1 MMSAQLQQPAQ
12 AGAQLSAS
20 QNHTNNTT
28 VPTGAETLPG
38 SVELEPLRN
47 RAGHSKSPFVR
58 AHADSL
64 VAWQLLDDNAVS
76 RAKKENKLIFLSI
89 GFLASHYCYLTRQ
102 ESFSNPKV
110 ASLLNENFI
119 PILIDREERPD
130 IDNIYMSYNQS
141 LSGTGGWPLNV
152 FLTPELEPVFSGTYW
167 AAPGVQDDVAAEN
180 DGVEK
185 PLDWLVVIKKVLAS
199 WVDEEPRVR
208 EEAKNMVVE
217 LSHISAEG
225 TLNHAGTD
233 FLQPHQHPAQTEP
246 STTTVDYYKEVYG
259 EVDLD
264 QIEEA
269 YERITKTFDP
279 MFGGFGLEDKFLTPA
294 KLSLLLRATRFPKVV
309 QDVVGPNECVYI
321 SGMGLHTLRRIAN
334 GAVHDHIGG
343 GFHRY
348 SITRDWSLPAFEKM
362 LIDNVLLLGLF
373 LDAWLLSGGTK
384 YDEFADVV
392 TEIADYI
399 VSDRLLSPKG
409 GFFTSEAADS
419 YTRKG
424 DKVMLNGAYYLWT
437 RKEFDAIVGDEQ
449 DSEIAAAYWNV
460 HEHGNVDREYD
471 PHDEFLNQNV
481 LCIAKNSARLSKHLG
496 IPEDEVRQRI
506 AAAKEKLRAHREKER
521 VHPDVDTKMVT
532 AYNGMAIAGLTRTAL
547 ALLHT
552 GTEESGRAQ
561 KYLEV
566 AKKAAL
572 FVKNELWDN
581 GKKILYRVYSEGRT
595 DIEGF
600 AEDYALLIEG
610 LIELYEA
617 TTEESWL
624 EWADELQTLQIQL
637 FYDNPTPTPTT
648 ANARCGAF
656 YSTVLGAPYTLLRI
670 KDAMDTSQPSVN
682 AVSVSNLFRL
692 GGLLGDKKYI
702 YLAKES
708 VNAFGVEMLEHPN
721 LFPGLLCG
729 IIPWKLGGRHWIA
742 VGDNPASAPLSV
754 YHKAARAALF
764 TLRYHAPEKSGS
776 WLSKRDP
783 RATTFPKE
791 PGFYTLTTDGTY
803 RRLGDNDLLQVDAFY
818 APHSS
823 HSSHPPTPQP

>member
-1 MMSAQLQQPAQ
+1 MMSAQLQQPGQ

-20 QNHTNNTT
+20 ENKPSHTT
-28 VPTGAETLPG
+28 VSSEPEQSKLTE
-38 SVELEPLRN
+38 SKPLRN
-47 RAGHSKSPFVR
+47 RARESKSPHVQ

-64 VAWQLLDDNAVS
+64 VAWQLLDDDAVS
-76 RAKKENKLIFLSI
+76 RAKRENKLIFLSI
-89 GFLASHYCYLTRQ
+89 GFLASHHCYLTRQ

-110 ASLLNENFI
+110 ASLLNEHFV
-119 PILIDREERPD
+119 PIVIDREERPD

-141 LSGTGGWPLNV
+141 LSGSGGWPLNV

-167 AAPGVQDDVAAEN
+167 AAPGVQDDVAVEN

-185 PLDWLVVIKKVLAS
+185 PLDWVVVIKKVLAS
-199 WVDEEPRVR
+199 WLDEESRVR
-208 EEAKNMVVE
+208 DEAKKMVVE

-225 TLNHAGTD
+225 TLNHAGSD
-233 FLQPHQHPAQTEP
+233 FLHAPIS
-246 STTTVDYYKEVYG
+246 STQGATTIGAVDYPLEVIG

-269 YERITKTFDP
+269 YERITRTFDP
-279 MFGGFGLEDKFLTPA
+279 MCGGFGLEDKFPTSA

-309 QDVVGPNECVYI
+309 QDVVGPNDCSYI

-384 YDEFADVV
+384 DGEFVDMV
-392 TEIADYI
+392 TEIADYLI
-399 VSDRLLSPKG
+399 SDRMLSQKG

-419 YTRKG
+419 YNRKG
-424 DKVMLNGAYYLWT
+424 DKVMRNGGFYLWT
-437 RKEFDAIVGDEQ
+437 RKEFDGIVGDAH
-449 DSEIAAAYWNV
+449 DSEIAAMYWNV
-460 HEHGNVDREYD
+460 QEHGNVDPKND
-471 PHDEFLNQNV
+471 PHDDFLNQNV
-481 LCIAKNSARLSKHLG
+481 LQIVKNSARLSKQLG
-496 IPEDEVRQRI
+496 IPEDEVKERIEAAKAKLRSYRQR
-506 AAAKEKLRAHREKER
+506 ER
-521 VHPDVDTKMVT
+521 VQPEIDTKIIT

-552 GTEESGRAQ
+552 DSDLAQ
-561 KYLEV
+561 RGHKYLEV
-566 AKKAAL
+566 AKNAAL
-572 FVKNELWDN
+572 FVKKELWDN
-581 GKKILYRVYSEGRT
+581 DKKILYRVYSNGCT
-595 DIEGF
+595 DIEAF
-600 AEDYALLIEG
+600 AEDYALLVEG
-610 LIELYEA
+610 LIELYEGTA
-617 TTEESWL
+617 EESWL
-624 EWADELQTLQIQL
+624 EWADELQALQIKH
-637 FYDNPTPTPTT
+637 FYDNPTPAPTT

-692 GGLLGDKKYI
+692 GGLLGDERYT

-729 IIPWKLGGRHWIA
+729 IIPWKLGGKHWVV
-742 VGDNPASAPLSV
+742 VGEKHEPEQLATF
-754 YHKAARAALF
+754 HKAPRAALF
-764 TLRYHAPEKSGS
+764 TLRHHVPGKADS
-776 WLSKRDP
+776 WLSKRDA
-783 RATTFPKE
+783 RTAAFPVE
-791 PGFYTLTTDGTY
+791 PGFYAKSSDGTY
-803 RRLGDNDLLQVDAFY
+803 RKLGSYDLAKEDPGRL
-818 APHSS
+818 S
-823 HSSHPPTPQP
+823 TPRG

>member
-1 MMSAQLQQPAQ
+1 MMSAQLQQPSKAGVQPVSENNLSNATVPSGAEQQRPAQ
-12 AGAQLSAS
+12 A
-20 QNHTNNTT
+20 
-28 VPTGAETLPG
+28 
-38 SVELEPLRN
+38 EPLRN
-47 RAGHSKSPFVR
+47 RARDSTSPFVR
-58 AHADSL
+58 AHSESL
-64 VAWQLLDDNAVS
+64 VAWQLLDDDAVR
-76 RAKKENKLIFLSI
+76 RAKRENKLIFLSI
-89 GFLASHYCYLTRQ
+89 GFLASHYCHLTRQ

-110 ASLLNENFI
+110 ASLLNENFV

-141 LSGTGGWPLNV
+141 LSGSGGWPLNV

-167 AAPGVQDDVAAEN
+167 AAPGLQDDVTAEN

-199 WVDEEPRVR
+199 WQDEEPRVR
-208 EEAKNMVVE
+208 EEAKKMVIE

-225 TLNHAGTD
+225 TLNHAGDD
-233 FLQPHQHPAQTEP
+233 FLQSPAAPAQVE
-246 STTTVDYYKEVYG
+246 TTPATIDYSSEVYG

-309 QDVVGPNECVYI
+309 QEVVGPNECTYI
-321 SGMGLHTLRRIAN
+321 SGMGLHTLRRIVN

-373 LDAWLLSGGTK
+373 LDAWLLSGGTRD
-384 YDEFADVV
+384 DEFADVV
-392 TEIADYI
+392 TEVADYI
-399 VSDRLLSPKG
+399 TSERMLSPKG

-419 YTRKG
+419 YNRKG
-424 DKVMLNGAYYLWT
+424 DKVMQNGAYYLWT

-460 HEHGNVDREYD
+460 QEHGNVDREYD

-481 LCIAKNSARLSKHLG
+481 LHIVKNSTRLSNQVG
-496 IPEDEVRQRI
+496 IPEDEVKQRI
-506 AAAKEKLRAHREKER
+506 EAAKEKLRTYRKKER
-521 VHPDVDTKMVT
+521 IHPEIDTKIVT
-532 AYNGMAIAGLTRTAL
+532 SYNGMAIAALARTAS
-547 ALLHT
+547 ALLHSNT
-552 GTEESGRAQ
+552 DARERGK

-566 AKKAAL
+566 AKNAAL
-572 FVKNELWDN
+572 FIKKELWDN
-581 GKKILYRVYSEGRT
+581 DKKVLYRVYSDGRT
-595 DIEGF
+595 SVEAF
-600 AEDYALLIEG
+600 AEDYAYLIEG

-617 TTEESWL
+617 TADEFWL
-624 EWADELQTLQIQL
+624 EWADELQTLQIEL
-637 FYDNPTPTPTT
+637 FYDNPTPTPTM

-692 GGLLGDKKYI
+692 GGLLGDDKYT

-729 IIPWKLGGRHWIA
+729 IIPWKLGGKHWIA
-742 VGDNPASAPLSV
+742 VGQNSAPTNLAAF
-754 YHKAARAALF
+754 HKAPRAALF
-764 TLRYHAPEKSGS
+764 TLRYHNPEKPDS
-776 WLSKRDP
+776 WLSKRDL
-783 RATTFPKE
+783 RATAFPRE
-791 PGFYTLTTDGTY
+791 PGFYSRALDGTY
-803 RRLGDNDLLQVDAFY
+803 RRLEDHELSQVN
-818 APHSS
+818 SS
-823 HSSHPPTPQP
+823 YPSTPRA

>member
-1 MMSAQLQQPAQ
+1 MMSAQLQQPPK
-12 AGAQLSAS
+12 AGAQIAPESS
-20 QNHTNNTT
+20 PSNTT
-28 VPTGAETLPG
+28 APSGAEQPKIA
-38 SVELEPLRN
+38 EAEPLRN
-47 RAGHSKSPFVR
+47 RAGDSKSPFVR
-58 AHADSL
+58 AHSDSL
-64 VAWQLLDDNAVS
+64 VAWQLLDEDAVG
-76 RAKKENKLIFLSI
+76 RAKRENKLIFLSI
-89 GFLASHYCYLTRQ
+89 GFLASHYCHLTRQ
-102 ESFSNPKV
+102 ESFFNPKV

-119 PILIDREERPD
+119 PVIIDREERPD
-130 IDNIYMSYNQS
+130 LDNIYMSYNQS
-141 LSGTGGWPLNV
+141 LSGSGGWPLNV

-167 AAPGVQDDVAAEN
+167 AAPGVQDDVATEN

-185 PLDWLVVIKKVLAS
+185 PLDWLIVIRKVLAS
-199 WVDEEPRVR
+199 WQDEEARVR
-208 EEAKNMVVE
+208 EEAKKMVVE

-225 TLNHAGTD
+225 TLNHQGYD
-233 FLQPHQHPAQTEP
+233 FLQSPTLDTQAE
-246 STTTVDYYKEVYG
+246 TTTLSVDYSSEVYG

-279 MFGGFGLEDKFLTPA
+279 MFGGFGTRDKFLTPA

-309 QDVVGPNECVYI
+309 QDVVGTNDCTYI
-321 SGMGLHTLRRIAN
+321 SGMGLHTLRRIVN

-384 YDEFADVV
+384 DSEFADVV
-392 TEIADYI
+392 TEIADY
-399 VSDRLLSPKG
+399 VTSEKLLSPNG

-424 DKVMLNGAYYLWT
+424 DKVMQNGAYYLWT
-437 RKEFDAIVGDEQ
+437 RKEFDAVVGDEQ

-460 HEHGNVDREYD
+460 QEHGNVDREYD

-481 LCIAKNSARLSKHLG
+481 LHVVKNSTRLSNQLG
-496 IPEDEVRQRI
+496 IPEDEVKQRI
-506 AAAKEKLRAHREKER
+506 KVAKEKLRAYREKER
-521 VHPDVDTKMVT
+521 IHPEVDTKIVT
-532 AYNGMAIAGLTRTAL
+532 SYNGMAIAALARTAS

-552 GTEESGRAQ
+552 GTAESERGR
-561 KYLEV
+561 KYLKIVEST
-566 AKKAAL
+566 AL
-572 FVKNELWDN
+572 FIQKELWDDD
-581 GKKILYRVYSEGRT
+581 KKVLYRVYSGGRT
-595 DIEGF
+595 DIEAF
-600 AEDYALLIEG
+600 AEDYAYLIEG

-617 TTEESWL
+617 TAVESWL
-624 EWADELQTLQIQL
+624 EWADELQTLQIKL
-637 FYDNPTPTPTT
+637 FYDNPTLTPTL

-670 KDAMDTSQPSVN
+670 KDGMDTSQPSVN

-692 GGLLGDKKYI
+692 GELLEDNKYT

-729 IIPWKLGGRHWIA
+729 IIPWKLGGTHWIA
-742 VGDNPASAPLSV
+742 VSQDPTSPDLVAF
-754 YHKAARAALF
+754 HKAPRAALF
-764 TLRYHAPEKSGS
+764 TLRYHTPSRPDS
-776 WLSKRDP
+776 WLTKRDR
-783 RATTFPKE
+783 RATLLPRE
-791 PGFYTLTTDGTY
+791 HGLYRRSSSGTY
-803 RRLGDNDLLQVDAFY
+803 HKLEGHELSQVDLSY
-818 APHSS
+818 PS
-823 HSSHPPTPQP
+823 TPRT

>member
-1 MMSAQLQQPAQ
+1 MMSAQLQQPEK
-12 AGAQLSAS
+12 AGAKLPATENGSS
-20 QNHTNNTT
+20 NT
-28 VPTGAETLPG
+28 VISSGAGQPMPT
-38 SVELEPLRN
+38 ELKPLNPLRN
-47 RAGHSKSPFVR
+47 RVLDSKSPYVR

-64 VAWQLLDDNAVS
+64 VAWQLLDDDAIS

-89 GFLASHYCYLTRQ
+89 GFLASHYCHITKQ

-110 ASLLNENFI
+110 ASLLNESFV
-119 PILIDREERPD
+119 PIIIDREERPD

-141 LSGTGGWPLNV
+141 LSGSGGWPLNV

-167 AAPGVQDDVAAEN
+167 AAPGVQDDGGVEN

-185 PLDWLVVIKKVLAS
+185 PLDWLIVIKKVLAS
-199 WVDEEPRVR
+199 WLDEEPRVR
-208 EEAKNMVVE
+208 EEAKKMVVE
-217 LSHISAEG
+217 LSHLSAEG
-225 TLNHAGTD
+225 TLNHTGND
-233 FLQPHQHPAQTEP
+233 FLQSTSSTQVETSTSSSDHPR
-246 STTTVDYYKEVYG
+246 EVYG

-269 YERITKTFDP
+269 YERITRTFDP
-279 MFGGFGLEDKFLTPA
+279 MFGGFGLENKFLTPA

-309 QDVVGPNECVYI
+309 QDVVGPNDCKYI

-362 LIDNVLLLGLF
+362 LIDNALLLGLF
-373 LDAWLLSGGTK
+373 LDAWLTSGGTR
-384 YDEFADVV
+384 DGEFADVV
-392 TEIADYI
+392 TEVADYI
-399 VSDRLLSPKG
+399 VSDRMLSSKG

-419 YTRKG
+419 YNRKG
-424 DKVMLNGAYYLWT
+424 DKVMQNGAYYLWT

-449 DSEIAAAYWNV
+449 DSAIAAAYWNV
-460 HEHGNVDREYD
+460 QEHGNVDREYD

-481 LCIAKNSARLSKHLG
+481 LHIVKNSTRLSKQLG
-496 IPEDEVRQRI
+496 ISEREVDQRI
-506 AAAKEKLRAHREKER
+506 RAAKAKLRSHRQKER
-521 VHPDVDTKMVT
+521 VHPEIDTKIVT
-532 AYNGMAIAGLTRTAL
+532 AYNGMAIAALARTAS
-547 ALLHT
+547 ALIS
-552 GTEESGRAQ
+552 TEFGSSRQGK

-566 AKKAAL
+566 AKNAAR
-572 FVKNELWDN
+572 FIRNELWDN
-581 GKKILYRVYSEGRT
+581 NKKMLYRVYSEGQAY
-595 DIEGF
+595 IEAF

-624 EWADELQTLQIQL
+624 EWADELQQRQIKL
-637 FYDNPTPTPTT
+637 FYDTPTPAPTT

-656 YSTVLGAPYTLLRI
+656 YSTALGAPYTLLRI

-692 GGLLGDKKYI
+692 GGLLGDENYT

-708 VNAFGVEMLEHPN
+708 ANAFGVEMLEHPN

-729 IIPWKLGGRHWIA
+729 IIPWKLGGQHWLA
-742 VGDNPASAPLSV
+742 VGENPGSEQLKAFYKAP
-754 YHKAARAALF
+754 RAALF
-764 TLRYHAPEKSGS
+764 TLRYHTPGKSDT
-776 WLSKRDP
+776 WISKRDC
-783 RATTFPKE
+783 RVSAFPQE
-791 PGFYTLTTDGTY
+791 RGLYNRSPNGTY
-803 RRLGDNDLLQVDAFY
+803 RKLGRNDLLVD
-818 APHSS
+818 PDHE
-823 HSSHPPTPQP
+823 

>member
-1 MMSAQLQQPAQ
+1 MMSAQLQQPGQ

-20 QNHTNNTT
+20 ENKSSDTT
-28 VPTGAETLPG
+28 IPSEAEQPKLT
-38 SVELEPLRN
+38 ETKPLRN
-47 RAGHSKSPFVR
+47 RALESKSPYVR

-64 VAWQLLDDNAVS
+64 VAWQLLDDDAIDQ
-76 RAKKENKLIFLSI
+76 AKKENKLIFLSI
-89 GFLASHYCYLTRQ
+89 GFLASHHCYLTRQ

-119 PILIDREERPD
+119 PIVIDREERPD

-141 LSGTGGWPLNV
+141 LSGSGGWPLNV

-167 AAPGVQDDVAAEN
+167 AAPGIQDDIAVEN

-185 PLDWLVVIKKVLAS
+185 PLDWVVVIKKVLAS
-199 WVDEEPRVR
+199 WIDEESRVR
-208 EEAKNMVVE
+208 DEAKKMVVE

-225 TLNHAGTD
+225 TLNHAGSD
-233 FLQPHQHPAQTEP
+233 FLHASAS
-246 STTTVDYYKEVYG
+246 STQGGAETGAVDYSREVFG

-264 QIEEA
+264 QVEEA
-269 YERITKTFDP
+269 YERITRTFDP
-279 MFGGFGLEDKFLTPA
+279 MFGGFGLEDKFPTSA

-309 QDVVGPNECVYI
+309 QDVVGSSDCSYI
-321 SGMGLHTLRRIAN
+321 SGMGLHTLRRIAT

-384 YDEFADVV
+384 HDEFADIV
-392 TEIADYI
+392 TEIADYLT
-399 VSDRLLSPKG
+399 SDRMQSPKG

-419 YTRKG
+419 YNRKG
-424 DKVMLNGAYYLWT
+424 DKVMGNGAYYLWT
-437 RKEFDAIVGDEQ
+437 RKEFDGIVGDVHV
-449 DSEIAAAYWNV
+449 SETAAMYWNV
-460 HEHGNVDREYD
+460 QEHGNVDPKND
-471 PHDEFLNQNV
+471 PNDDFLNQNV
-481 LCIAKNSARLSKHLG
+481 LQVVKNSTRLSQQLG
-496 IPEDEVRQRI
+496 ISESEVSRRI
-506 AAAKEKLRAHREKER
+506 EAAKAKLRSYQQRER
-521 VHPDVDTKMVT
+521 VQPEIDTKIVT

-552 GTEESGRAQ
+552 DADTTQQGQ
-561 KYLEV
+561 KFLEA

-572 FVKNELWDN
+572 FVRNELWDN
-581 GKKILYRVYSEGRT
+581 DKKILYRVYSDGRT
-595 DIEGF
+595 DIEAF

-610 LIELYEA
+610 LIELYEGTA
-617 TTEESWL
+617 EESWL
-624 EWADELQTLQIQL
+624 EWADELQTLQIKL

-692 GGLLGDKKYI
+692 GGLLGDNKYT

-729 IIPWKLGGRHWIA
+729 IIPWKLGGEHWLA
-742 VGDNPASAPLSV
+742 VGERHDPTQLARF
-754 YHKAARAALF
+754 HKAPRAALF
-764 TLRYHAPEKSGS
+764 TLRHHIPRKANS
-776 WLSKRDP
+776 WLAKRDTKTAALP
-783 RATTFPKE
+783 QE
-791 PGFYTLTTDGTY
+791 PGFYAKSSDGSY
-803 RRLGDNDLLQVDAFY
+803 RRLENDDLVGDLAHSSI
-818 APHSS
+818 PHS
-823 HSSHPPTPQP
+823 

>member
-1 MMSAQLQQPAQ
+1 MMSAQLQQPGKV
-12 AGAQLSAS
+12 GAQLSATES
-20 QNHTNNTT
+20 NMEQPQRQ
-28 VPTGAETLPG
+28 V
-38 SVELEPLRN
+38 EPLTN
-47 RAGHSKSPFVR
+47 RARESKSPYVR

-64 VAWQLLDDNAVS
+64 VAWQLLDDDAVS
-76 RAKKENKLIFLSI
+76 RAKRENKLIFLSI

-110 ASLLNENFI
+110 ASLLNENFV
-119 PILIDREERPD
+119 PIVIDREERPD

-141 LSGTGGWPLNV
+141 LSGSGGWPLNV

-167 AAPGVQDDVAAEN
+167 AAPGVQGDVTAGN

-185 PLDWLVVIKKVLAS
+185 PLDWVVVINKVLGS
-199 WVDEEPRVR
+199 WVDEEARVR
-208 EEAKNMVVE
+208 EEAKKMVVE

-225 TLNHAGTD
+225 TLNHAGND
-233 FLQPHQHPAQTEP
+233 FLQTSLPHTPVG
-246 STTTVDYYKEVYG
+246 TTPVAVDYSREVYG

-279 MFGGFGLEDKFLTPA
+279 MFGGFGFQDKFLTPA

-309 QDVVGPNECVYI
+309 QDVVGPNDCTYI
-321 SGMGLHTLRRIAN
+321 SGMGLHTLRRIAH

-373 LDAWLLSGGTK
+373 LDAWLLSGGRK
-384 YDEFADVV
+384 DGEFADVV
-392 TEIADYI
+392 IEVADYLI
-399 VSDRLLSPKG
+399 SDRMLSQKG

-419 YTRKG
+419 YNRKG
-424 DKVMLNGAYYLWT
+424 DKVKQNGAYYLWT
-437 RKEFDAIVGDEQ
+437 RKEFDAVVGDVH

-460 HEHGNVDREYD
+460 QEHGNVDREDD

-481 LCIAKNSARLSKHLG
+481 LHIVKNSTRLSKQLG
-496 IPEDEVRQRI
+496 ISEDEVKQRIEAVKGKLRSYRQR
-506 AAAKEKLRAHREKER
+506 ER
-521 VHPDVDTKMVT
+521 VQPEIDTKIIT
-532 AYNGMAIAGLTRTAL
+532 GYNGMAIAGLTRTAL

-552 GTEESGRAQ
+552 NTNATERGH
-561 KYLEV
+561 KYLQV
-566 AKKAAL
+566 AKNAAL
-572 FVKNELWDN
+572 FVRNELWDN
-581 GKKILYRVYSEGRT
+581 DKKILYRVYSGGCT
-595 DIEGF
+595 GIEAF

-610 LIELYEA
+610 LVELYEGTA
-617 TTEESWL
+617 EESWL
-624 EWADELQTLQIQL
+624 EWADELQTLQIKL

-692 GGLLGDKKYI
+692 GGLLGDDKYT

-729 IIPWKLGGRHWIA
+729 IIPWKLGGEHLIA
-742 VGDNPASAPLSV
+742 VGENPAPEKLAAF
-754 YHKAARAALF
+754 HKTPRAALH
-764 TLRYHAPEKSGS
+764 TLRYHVPGKPDS
-776 WLSKRDP
+776 WLHRRD
-783 RATTFPKE
+783 AKTTAIPQQAGFCTRS
-791 PGFYTLTTDGTY
+791 PGGTF
-803 RRLGDNDLLQVDAFY
+803 RNADENDLSQTSLSLLP
-818 APHSS
+818 PHD
-823 HSSHPPTPQP
+823 

>member
-1 MMSAQLQQPAQ
+1 MMSAQLQQPSK
-12 AGAQLSAS
+12 AGAQPVSENS
-20 QNHTNNTT
+20 PSNTA
-28 VPTGAETLPG
+28 VPSGAEQPKHA
-38 SVELEPLRN
+38 EAKPLRN
-47 RAGHSKSPFVR
+47 RARDSTSPFVR
-58 AHADSL
+58 AHSDSL
-64 VAWQLLDDNAVS
+64 VAWQLLDDDAVG
-76 RAKKENKLIFLSI
+76 RAKRENKLIFLSI
-89 GFLASHYCYLTRQ
+89 GFLASHYCHLTKQ

-110 ASLLNENFI
+110 ASLLNENFV

-185 PLDWLVVIKKVLAS
+185 PLDWLVVIKKVLTS
-199 WVDEEPRVR
+199 WQEEESRVR
-208 EEAKNMVVE
+208 EEAKRMVVE

-225 TLNHAGTD
+225 TLNHAGND
-233 FLQPHQHPAQTEP
+233 FLQSSAQTTQIE
-246 STTTVDYYKEVYG
+246 TTPATIDYSREVYG

-269 YERITKTFDP
+269 YERITRTFDP

-294 KLSLLLRATRFPKVV
+294 KLSLLIRANRFPKVV
-309 QDVVGPNECVYI
+309 QDVVGPNECTYI
-321 SGMGLHTLRRIAN
+321 SGMGLHTLRRIVN

-373 LDAWLLSGGTK
+373 LDAWLLSGGTR
-384 YDEFADVV
+384 DGEFADVV
-392 TEIADYI
+392 TEVADYI
-399 VSDRLLSPKG
+399 TSERLLSRNG

-419 YTRKG
+419 YNRKG
-424 DKVMLNGAYYLWT
+424 DKVMQNGAYYLWT
-437 RKEFDAIVGDEQ
+437 RKEFDAIVGDQQ

-460 HEHGNVDREYD
+460 QEHGNVDREYD

-481 LCIAKNSARLSKHLG
+481 LHIVKNSTRLSNQLG
-496 IPEDEVRQRI
+496 IPEDEVKQRI
-506 AAAKEKLRAHREKER
+506 RAAKEKLRTYREKER
-521 VHPDVDTKMVT
+521 IHPEIDTKIVT
-532 AYNGMAIAGLTRTAL
+532 SYNGMAIAALARTAS

-552 GTEESGRAQ
+552 TTDVTGRG
-561 KYLEV
+561 KRYLEV
-566 AKKAAL
+566 AKNAAL
-572 FVKNELWDN
+572 FIKKELWDDD
-581 GKKILYRVYSEGRT
+581 KKVLYRVYSGGRT
-595 DIEGF
+595 DIEAF
-600 AEDYALLIEG
+600 AEDYAYLIEG

-617 TTEESWL
+617 TAEESWL
-624 EWADELQTLQIQL
+624 EWADELQTLQIKL
-637 FYDNPTPTPTT
+637 FYDSPTPTPTT

-692 GGLLGDKKYI
+692 GGLLGDDKYT

-729 IIPWKLGGRHWIA
+729 IIPWKLGGKHWIA
-742 VGDNPASAPLSV
+742 VGENPTSMHLAAF
-754 YHKAARAALF
+754 HKAPRAALF
-764 TLRYHAPEKSGS
+764 TLRHHNPTKPDS
-776 WLSKRDP
+776 WLSKRDL
-783 RATTFPKE
+783 RATAFPRE
-791 PGFYTLTTDGTY
+791 PGFYTRASDGTY
-803 RRLGDNDLLQVDAFY
+803 RKVEDSELSQTDLPYPL
-818 APHSS
+818 
-823 HSSHPPTPQP
+823 TPRI